1 MMFAANSRGM
11 LSPIQSWL
19 DDDTV
24 SEIMINRPQEVWI
37 EKNGSVTKHHV
48 AAFNHYHLSNLL
60 QLLATENHQ
69 SLNQNCPILSGSL
82 MDGSRIQ
89 CVIEPVSMSPVIA
102 IRRQIERQVRLD
114 DFFIGSHSSDQLI
127 PPKLCNSYEEQLR
140 HNISQK
146 TWQNAVCCALHL
158 KKTIVISGGTS
169 SGKTSLLN
177 ACLDVV
183 DTHDR
188 LITLEDTRE
197 IVAPHLN
204 QVNLLISSMADD
216 KHSITMQDLIKC
228 SLRLRPDRIVIG
240 EIRGAEIVDFLNA
253 AATGHEG
260 CMTTI
265 HAGSPQEALIRMKQL
280 YKLNA
285 VPSMTDQDI
294 LEEIRHVID
303 IIIQVKKT
311 NNGREV
317 VEVVELAS

>member
-1 MMFAANSRGM
+1 MFAANSRGM

-19 DDDTV
+19 DDDAV
-24 SEIMINRPQEVWI
+24 SEIMINRPQEVWV
-37 EKNGSVTKHHV
+37 EKNGSVIKHHV
-48 AAFNHYHLSNLL
+48 PAFNHYHLSNLL

-102 IRRQIERQVRLD
+102 IRRQIERKPRLD
-114 DFFIGSHSSDQLI
+114 EFFIESQSLERSTSS
-127 PPKLCNSYEEQLR
+127 KLYDSYEEQLR
-140 HNISQK
+140 GNISHK
-146 TWQNAVCCALHL
+146 AWRTAVYYALHL

-197 IVAPHLN
+197 IFAPHLN
-204 QVNLLISSMADD
+204 QVNLLISSMVDD
-216 KHSITMQDLIKC
+216 RHSITMQDLIKC

-285 VPSMTDQDI
+285 VPSMTDQEIID
-294 LEEIRHVID
+294 EIRHVID
-303 IIIQVKKT
+303 VIIQVKKT

-317 VEVVELAS
+317 VEVVELTS

>member
-1 MMFAANSRGM
+1 MFAANSRGM

-19 DDDTV
+19 DDDAV
-24 SEIMINRPQEVWI
+24 SEIMINRPQEVWV
-37 EKNGSVTKHHV
+37 EKNGSVIKHHV
-48 AAFNHYHLSNLL
+48 PAFNHYHLSNLL

-89 CVIEPVSMSPVIA
+89 CVIEPISLFPVIA
-102 IRRQIERQVRLD
+102 IRRQIERKPRFD
-114 DFFIGSHSSDQLI
+114 EFFIESQSLGRSTSS
-127 PPKLCNSYEEQLR
+127 KLYDSYEERLR
-140 HNISQK
+140 DNISHK
-146 TWQNAVCCALHL
+146 AWRSAVYYALYL

-183 DTHDR
+183 NTHDR
-188 LITLEDTRE
+188 MITLEDTRE

-204 QVNLLISSMADD
+204 QVNLLISSMVDD
-216 KHSITMQDLIKC
+216 RHSITMQDLIKC

-285 VPSMTDQDI
+285 VPSMTDQEIID
-294 LEEIRHVID
+294 EIRHVID
-303 IIIQVKKT
+303 VIIQVKKT

-317 VEVVELAS
+317 VEVVELTS